1 MFVIN
6 CHFRANK
13 TPVEVIKEGRLEE
26 RRFRGKL
33 VKMFKDAESKFEDYS
48 ILCIGV
54 MN

>member
-13 TPVEVIKEGRLEE
+13 TPVEVIKEGAFEE

-33 VKMFKDAESKFEDYS
+33 VKMFKDAEANSKIIQFCA
-48 ILCIGV
+48 LGL
-54 MN
+54 